1 MTKIFA
7 TLLFLACLSTSIF
20 AQEKPLIKLNVT
32 VNGKP
37 FTIYDGDSIQYQNTN
52 IVIKTSNY
60 LTFNFEGIRFDYP
73 SYLSFQSTKNDGVNS
88 YTLDGNDLVL
98 SYHIFDAAI
107 DFDLFVG
114 ELVKQFGK
122 KNCKVENRKIRLGSE
137 ELTGKRI
144 NVELIGAKLT
154 YDIFPIILNDSKTHF
169 ISFQDSKKDDGS
181 DSDDFK
187 ETMEVVQ
194 KTIEY
199 KK

>member
-20 AQEKPLIKLNVT
+20 AQDKPLIKLNVT
-32 VNGKP
+32 INGKP

-60 LTFNFEGIRFDYP
+60 LTFNFEGLRFDYP
-73 SYLSFQSTKNDGVNS
+73 SYLSFETTKNEGVSS

-107 DFDLFVG
+107 DFDMFVG

-122 KNCKVENRKIRLGSE
+122 KNCKVVERKIRLGSQ

-154 YDIFPIILNDSKTHF
+154 YDIYPITMSDSKTHF
-169 ISFQDSKKDDGS
+169 ISFQDSKNVDGS
-181 DSDDFK
+181 DSDDLK
-187 ETMEVVQ
+187 ETMEIIQ

-199 KK
+199 TK